1 MKSTGRKSKKGFT
14 LVELIVSMGLG
25 TLVIGLIFSA
35 FLFGTRTY
43 NLGESQ
49 RNLQSELRI
58 ASDAIRNEVRYASDL
73 LVVSSFDP
81 STALDTMNYIY
92 LAADGQTLMLDRIGA
107 SAREMMSFAGSGASL
122 GVTFTKDSISGDA
135 VAFSESITGSSP
147 AEDILRYTVTGT
159 SAKDGKTFA
168 VNSEVTLLNNN
179 SMIVNVGFLEGP
191 MANPLDGEVLAGTMV
206 ELTAPT
212 GTTIYYTNNGEDPT
226 AANWIPYDPVAR
238 IPINTSQRIKAIA
251 VLPDGRSSYVAIYDY
266 TVIVARPSVVSIT
279 MTPNSPRV
287 GNTMQIVYT
296 FKHDDISALQGHSTV
311 VWYRDG
317 VTFLTQTYDPDASIN
332 TFTYTTTSVDKNKF
346 IHVVVTPHALPS
358 PSNPTDPETVGD
370 PVACEPLKVKP

>member
-1 MKSTGRKSKKGFT
+1 M
-14 LVELIVSMGLG
+14 VELIVSMGLG

-73 LVVSSFDP
+73 LVLDDTFDP
-81 STALDTMNYIY
+81 ATAPDTLNYIY
-92 LAADGQTLMLDRIGA
+92 LDGQTLMLDRIGA
-107 SAREMMSFAGSGASL
+107 SAREIMSFSGTDINL
-122 GVTFTKDSISGDA
+122 DVTFTKDSKSFSA
-135 VAFSESITGSSP
+135 VSFSESITGSSP
-147 AEDILRYTVTGT
+147 AEDILQYTVTAT
-159 SAKDGKTFA
+159 SPSDGKTFA

-179 SMIVNVGFLEGP
+179 SIIVNVGFLEGP
-191 MANPLDGEVLAGTMV
+191 MANPLDGEVPIGTLV

-226 AANWIPYDPVAR
+226 VANWITYDPVAR

-279 MTPNSPRV
+279 MSPNSPRV
-287 GNTMQIVYT
+287 GDTMQIVYT
-296 FKHDDISALQGHSTV
+296 FKHDDITIKQGESIV
-311 VWYRDG
+311 EWFRDSE
-317 VTFLTQTYDPDASIN
+317 TTPFLTQHNDPSLSEN
-332 TFTYTTTSVDKNKF
+332 FFTYTTSSIDKNRF
-346 IHVVVTPHALPS
+346 IHVKVTPIDKNGVVG
-358 PSNPTDPETVGD
+358 NPVEN
-370 PVACEPLKVKP
+370 EPLKVKP